1 MDNLH
6 NDFVPCCNNAT
17 GVPYNVEI
25 PNDTELKQKTPSNA
39 FMIIGGLLIL
49 GFIIYPSFIK

>member
-1 MDNLH
+1 MADNLH

-17 GVPYNVEI
+17 GDDSNKAILEEPV
-25 PNDTELKQKTPSNA
+25 KKAPSNA

-49 GFIIYPSFIK
+49 GFIIYPSFLK